1 MTTETNAYKLAL
13 EAKRVLS
20 RKGVPADGRFLI
32 ASPEYL
38 EVLMLDE
45 HFIKQ
50 GDLAQALVQQ
60 AHIDEEQ
67 ARVVAHAAGGNF
79 MRAMAGITVDVATA
93 SMRPCAE
100 ARTTMWC
107 STPT

>member
-1 MTTETNAYKLAL
+1 GATISAAKTAATETNAYKLAL

-20 RKGVPADGRFLI
+20 RKGVPNEGRFLI

-50 GDLAQALVQQ
+50 GDLSQTLVQQ
-60 AHIDEEQ
+60 G
-67 ARVVAHAAGGNF
+67 VVG
-79 MRAMAGITVDVATA
+79 
-93 SMRPCAE
+93 
-100 ARTTMWC
+100 
-107 STPT
+107 